1 MTKDTIIFW
10 FRRDLRLADNE
21 ALISAAKEGAIL
33 PVYILDKREEFKI
46 GGASQWWLH
55 HALDTLNKSLDGKLL
70 FFTDNTATLIPRLAK
85 AAGAKAVYWN
95 KVYEPAFL
103 ESDKTIE
110 KALEKENITSCQ
122 YDGTM
127 LWPVGAITKKDGTP
141 FKIYKPFLRT
151 ALHADEPHEP
161 KAKPKGISYATGNIK
176 GAVALEK
183 LALLPKIHW
192 DEGIKKAWK
201 PGEEEAQK
209 MLKSFVATKLKRYG
223 AERNYPAHDVL
234 SRLSPY
240 LHYGE
245 VSPNQIWHA
254 VHKGNS
260 SKENLEKFISELSW
274 RDFAYNLLTYFP
286 DTPTESYNA
295 RLKRLEWR
303 HDEKALKAWQQGQTG
318 IPIVDAGMRQLWQT
332 GYMHNRVRMITA
344 SFLIK
349 NLLTD
354 WRIGADWFLD
364 TLVDADLA
372 VNTLN
377 WQWVA
382 GTGLDAAP
390 FFRVFNPLLQSKNY
404 DKDGEYIKTYV
415 PELKGLP
422 AKHIH
427 APWLAPPDVL
437 AKAKVDLGKTY
448 PKPYVDLKASSTAAL
463 DAYYKTANG

>member
-1 MTKDTIIFW
+1 MTRDTVIFW
-10 FRRDLRLADNE
+10 FRRDLRLSDNE
-21 ALISAAKEGAIL
+21 ALLKAAEEGHIL
-33 PVYILDKREEFKI
+33 PVYILDERQEFKI

-55 HALDTLNKSLDGKLL
+55 YALDTLDKAMGGKLVFL
-70 FFTDNTATLIPRLAK
+70 KGDAKKLIPRVAK

-95 KVYEPAFL
+95 TCYEPAFL
-103 ESDKTIE
+103 ESDKAIVS
-110 KALEKENITSCQ
+110 ALEKEKIACKQ
-122 YDGTM
+122 YNGTM
-127 LWPVGAITKKDGTP
+127 LWPVGDIVKGDGTP

-151 ALHADEPHEP
+151 ALKAEAPHAP
-161 KAKPKGISYATGNIK
+161 KAKPKDLTFSTVEIK
-176 GAVALEK
+176 DAVPLDELE
-183 LALLPKIHW
+183 LLPKIHW
-192 DEGIKKAWK
+192 DEGIKKEWT

-209 MLKSFVATKLKRYG
+209 MLASFVATKLKRYG
-223 AERNYPAHDVL
+223 AERNYPARDVL

-254 VHKGNS
+254 VHNGGTG
-260 SKENLEKFISELSW
+260 ENLEKFISELSW
-274 RDFAYNLLTYFP
+274 RDFAYNLLTHFP
-286 DTPTESYNA
+286 STPTESYNA
-295 RLKRLEWR
+295 RLKKLEWR
-303 HDEKALKAWQQGQTG
+303 HDEEGLKKWQQGQTG

-349 NLLTD
+349 NLLID

-390 FFRVFNPLLQSKNY
+390 FFRVFSPVLQSKSY
-404 DKDGEYIKTYV
+404 DRNGDYIKTYV
-415 PELKGLP
+415 PELKALS
-422 AKHIH
+422 ARYIH
-427 APWLAPPDVL
+427 APWTAPRDVL
-437 AKAKVDLGKTY
+437 VKANLELGKTY
-448 PKPYVDLKASSTAAL
+448 PKPYVDLKASASAAL
-463 DAYYKTANG
+463 DAYYKTA